1 VTTVDQRFPA
11 AAPIGVGDLLAEVTS
26 EPAGGRLRV
35 GDPRVSDFLVAFA
48 RRLLAPSVARRFP
61 ELASLGFFLR
71 RGELEKT
78 VAAATPPAGQ
88 LRFPRGVVF
97 HVPPANVDT
106 IFVYSWAL
114 SALAGNPNVVR
125 ISSRSAGAAVAVLD
139 ALNATLADAH
149 PAIAQ
154 TQRMV
159 TYGHDDETT
168 AALSLGCDLRVIWG
182 GDRSVTEIRRHP
194 LGPAARDLTFPD
206 RSSFAV
212 ISAAGWREADDTTRR
227 DVAIWLYNDSYWFDQ
242 AACASPRAVYWVGA
256 PESVQRAGAELFDLL
271 SEIVESKHPDVDAA
285 MAVEKR
291 VSTYGL
297 AAEGVANAVR
307 FRGNEIATLELAA
320 PELIPRRWLG
330 VGTFPQAQ
338 VGSLTEL
345 VSVVERRDQTVSH
358 FGFGADELVSF
369 AEQLAGRGVD
379 RLVPI
384 GEALTFSSVW
394 DGYDLLRE
402 FTRLTTVQ
410 IREPK
415 P

>member
-1 VTTVDQRFPA
+1 
-11 AAPIGVGDLLAEVTS
+11 
-26 EPAGGRLRV
+26 
-35 GDPRVSDFLVAFA
+35 
-48 RRLLAPSVARRFP
+48 
-61 ELASLGFFLR
+61 
-71 RGELEKT
+71 
-78 VAAATPPAGQ
+78 
-88 LRFPRGVVF
+88 
-97 HVPPANVDT
+97 
-106 IFVYSWAL
+106 
-114 SALAGNPNVVR
+114 
-125 ISSRSAGAAVAVLD
+125 
-139 ALNATLADAH
+139 
-149 PAIAQ
+149 
-154 TQRMV
+154 
-159 TYGHDDETT
+159 
-168 AALSLGCDLRVIWG
+168 
-182 GDRSVTEIRRHP
+182 
-194 LGPAARDLTFPD
+194 
-206 RSSFAV
+206 
-212 ISAAGWREADDTTRR
+212 
-227 DVAIWLYNDSYWFDQ
+227 
-242 AACASPRAVYWVGA
+242 
-256 PESVQRAGAELFDLL
+256 
-271 SEIVESKHPDVDAA
+271 
-285 MAVEKR
+285 

-338 VGSLTEL
+338 VESLTEL

-410 IREPK
+410 SREPK